1 MEPAIGTD
9 LLIEHAHADREIEAL
24 ARAVNG
30 TGDLKRAFV
39 VFEIEILRHFASE
52 ERELL
57 IAYEREEPQDAVA
70 ILGEHEAFRTLLRKM
85 HLKVDEGKFGIAEL
99 RELRI
104 ALTLHHA
111 HEETGLYPW
120 ARSKPSGWGT
130 AHPIAQN

>member
-1 MEPAIGTD
+1 METAIGTD

-24 ARAVNG
+24 TRAVNG

-57 IAYEREEPQDAVA
+57 IAYEREEPEDAVV
-70 ILGEHEAFRTLLRKM
+70 ILGQHEAFRNLLRKM
-85 HLKVDEGKFGIAEL
+85 HLLVDEKKFGLAEL

-120 ARSKPSGWGT
+120 ARSKPSAWGK
-130 AHPIAQN
+130 PRPVAQN